1 MAETVRNGSMPPNYY
16 TWFGMHSNAKLTPAQ
31 RRQLADGFVLASG
44 GENFGL
50 VAAEAASVGTPV
62 ILSDRTGI
70 AASFQPGEALVV
82 PYAEQATVDAI
93 ARVLEDPSLRSTL
106 AEGALR
112 AARRTTWDAVV
123 DAQLGIYEEA
133 LGARY

>member
-1 MAETVRNGSMPPNYY
+1 
-16 TWFGMHSNAKLTPAQ
+16 
-31 RRQLADGFVLASG
+31 
-44 GENFGL
+44 
-50 VAAEAASVGTPV
+50 
-62 ILSDRTGI
+62 
-70 AASFQPGEALVV
+70 V

-93 ARVLEDPSLRSTL
+93 ERVLEDPSLRSTL